1 MALFLGVHTLQKDMG
16 GGWTGYKKACEELG
30 CRAINSYSSNEKG
43 VAYCV
48 TEAISAAVVLEAHK
62 NANVPVDDVFEVDRS
77 E

>member
-16 GGWTGYKKACEELG
+16 GRWTAYKRACEEFG
-30 CRAINSYSSNEKG
+30 CRAITSYSSSKKG

-48 TEAISAAVVLEAHK
+48 TEAPSAEKVFEAHR